1 MRPAAGGAGPRAA
14 DPLVPTSGMGPSQAW
29 RKRTVDNYYDYLE
42 TDVATI
48 GDYKQMYGGSGNDNL
63 GSEHVGAVYL
73 DGGEGNDAVLAVFV
87 EGTFG
92 TLSGG
97 DGTDIIIGGSSGF
110 LDYLYGGSGND
121 YVRGGDTG
129 ALGPDYLDGGSGSDA
144 LYGDLGNDTLYGGT
158 GDDPGAPF
166 AFGPSTI
173 IPLGLY
179 GGVGNDRLDGQ
190 DGNDLLDGGMGGD
203 ALIGGLG
210 NDTFVVDSAGDRV
223 TESQGGGVDRVESS
237 VGLTLTGY
245 NEIEALVSTGLNVS
259 LTGSLFANALTGDK
273 GANKLAG
280 RAGNDTLTG
289 GAGKDVFVFNTAP
302 NKSSNVDRITDFRW
316 QDDTVHL
323 DNAYLKKVGSNGKL
337 KADAFHLGKK
347 AADAEDR
354 VIYDKGTGNVY
365 YDADGTGKIAA
376 IKIAILQK
384 NATLKVSD
392 FLVI

>member
-1 MRPAAGGAGPRAA
+1 MADMWKGSEADDSFSGPESSFYGLDGDDSIVAMTNGFSYAEGGLGNDFLYFFPSSGAYGNQYGGDGNDLVIGANTANVDTLIGGEGEDEIWGDDYNEAATAVGPDVIDGGGGRDALFGFYGN
-14 DPLVPTSGMGPSQAW
+14 D
-29 RKRTVDNYYDYLE
+29 
-42 TDVATI
+42 TI
-48 GDYKQMYGGSGNDNL
+48 YGGSGD
-63 GSEHVGAVYL
+63 
-73 DGGEGNDAVLAVFV
+73 D
-87 EGTFG
+87 
-92 TLSGG
+92 SGG
-97 DGTDIIIGGSSGF
+97 PIAIPSNISI
-110 LDYLYGGSGND
+110 
-121 YVRGGDTG
+121 
-129 ALGPDYLDGGSGSDA
+129 ALRTAG
-144 LYGDLGNDTLYGGT
+144 LYGGT
-158 GDDPGAPF
+158 
-166 AFGPSTI
+166 
-173 IPLGLY
+173 
-179 GGVGNDRLDGQ
+179 GNDRLDGQ
-190 DGNDLLDGGMGGD
+190 DGNDLLDGGTGGD

-223 TESQGGGVDRVESS
+223 SEAPGGGVDRVESS
-237 VGLTLTGY
+237 ISLTLTAY
-245 NEIEALVSTGLNVS
+245 TEVEALVSTGLNVS
-259 LTGSLFANALTGDK
+259 LTGSLFANALVGDK

-289 GAGKDVFVFNTAP
+289 GGGKDVFVFNTAP
-302 NKSSNVDRITDFRW
+302 NKSSNVDKITDFRW

-354 VIYDKGTGNVY
+354 VIYDKGTGNLY

>member
-1 MRPAAGGAGPRAA
+1 MAGGGSVLRFRSTAQA
-14 DPLVPTSGMGPSQAW
+14 SSNAW
-29 RKRTVDNYYDYLE
+29 RKRTVSNYYDHLE
-42 TDVATI
+42 TDEQKF
-48 GDYKQMYGGSGNDNL
+48 GDHEQMYGGSGNDIL
-63 GSEHVGAVYL
+63 GSTHVGTVYL
-73 DGGEGNDAVLAVFV
+73 DGG
-87 EGTFG
+87 T
-92 TLSGG
+92 
-97 DGTDIIIGGSSGF
+97 
-110 LDYLYGGSGND
+110 
-121 YVRGGDTG
+121 
-129 ALGPDYLDGGSGSDA
+129 
-144 LYGDLGNDTLYGGT
+144 
-158 GDDPGAPF
+158 
-166 AFGPSTI
+166 
-173 IPLGLY
+173 
-179 GGVGNDRLDGQ
+179 
-190 DGNDLLDGGMGGD
+190 GGD
-203 ALIGGLG
+203 ALIDGLG

-223 TESQGGGVDRVESS
+223 SESQGGGVDRVESS
-237 VGLTLTGY
+237 VSLTLTAY

-280 RAGNDTLTG
+280 RAGSDTLTG

-302 NKSSNVDRITDFRW
+302 NKSSNVDKITDFRW

-323 DNAYLKKVGSNGKL
+323 DNAYLKEVGSNGKL

-354 VIYDKGTGNVY
+354 VIYDKGTGNLY